1 MTKLIYMIEIYTT
14 LKILEL
20 YVIFLY
26 WDSLMG

>member
-1 MTKLIYMIEIYTT
+1 MTKLIYMIEIYTN